1 MGDQFPATHT
11 IAERT
16 TYYVRPTIQG
26 IATGGVKKFVGSR
39 HAEMTMPIKKSYLV
53 QVNDVS
59 DLPCDVRMHT
69 DTNSLRKT
77 KPRWAAGLA
86 YKAKIPAGPTAEK
99 FSASYRPA
107 AVRAASASYEQV
119 RVSNDC

>member
-1 MGDQFPATHT
+1 MDDQFRATHIVT
-11 IAERT
+11 EST

-53 QVNDVS
+53 RVS
-59 DLPCDVRMHT
+59 EVSEFACNVRLHT

-77 KPRWAAGLA
+77 RPRWAAGLA

-99 FSASYRPA
+99 FSTSYRPS
-107 AVRAASASYEQV
+107 AVRAASAS
-119 RVSNDC
+119 